1 MYFDRAVNIY
11 ANKVQVV
18 MISPNRKQYSVL
30 IKL

>member
-1 MYFDRAVNIY
+1 MYFDRVVNIY
-11 ANKVQVV
+11 VNKVQVV